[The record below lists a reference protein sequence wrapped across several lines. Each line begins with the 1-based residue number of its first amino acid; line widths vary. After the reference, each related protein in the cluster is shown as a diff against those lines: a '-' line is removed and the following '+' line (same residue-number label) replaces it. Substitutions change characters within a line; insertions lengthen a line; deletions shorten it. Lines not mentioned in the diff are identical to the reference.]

1 MKIAVNEVV
10 VVEGKY
16 DKIKLESL
24 IDADI
29 ITLDG
34 FGIFKSDE
42 KKALIRHAASTR
54 GVIVLTDSDSAGMV
68 IRNHIK
74 SVTGGKG
81 VTNLYI
87 PSVEGKEKRKA
98 EPSKEG
104 LLGVEGISPE
114 VIRELFRTFAVS
126 EKRPPEISRQDLYE
140 RGFMG
145 LDGSK
150 ERREA
155 LQKRLSLPKNM
166 SSTALLSALNILL
179 TKEEFIKI
187 CEEIK

>member
-16 DKIKLESL
+16 DKIKLESV

-42 KKALIRHAASTR
+42 KKALIRHAALTR

-68 IRNHIK
+68 IRNYVK
-74 SVTGGKG
+74 NVTAGKG
-81 VTNLYI
+81 TTNLYI

-98 EPSKEG
+98 SPSKEG
-104 LLGVEGISPE
+104 LVGVEGIDPE

-126 EKRPPEISRQDLYE
+126 EKRAPEILRQDLYE

-150 ERREA
+150 ERRQA
-155 LQKRLSLPKNM
+155 LQKRLSLPKSM
-166 SSTALLSALNILL
+166 SSTALLAALNILL